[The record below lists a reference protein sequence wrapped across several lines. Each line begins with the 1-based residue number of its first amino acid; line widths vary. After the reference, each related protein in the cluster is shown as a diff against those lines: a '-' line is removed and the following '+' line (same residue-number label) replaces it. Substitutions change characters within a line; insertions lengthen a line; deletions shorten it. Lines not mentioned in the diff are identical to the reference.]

1 MYELTD
7 TKENLELVAS
17 KTLHDK
23 LFKKIFSANEYNKV
37 KEFLEELKNLDCE
50 PRQKIKVTDTEDK
63 LLITIVEWGVIY
75 EIKKFI

>member
-23 LFKKIFSANEYNKV
+23 LFKKMFSANEYNKV
-37 KEFLEELKNLDCE
+37 KEFLEELKKLDCE

-63 LLITIVEWGVIY
+63 LLITVI
-75 EIKKFI
+75 K